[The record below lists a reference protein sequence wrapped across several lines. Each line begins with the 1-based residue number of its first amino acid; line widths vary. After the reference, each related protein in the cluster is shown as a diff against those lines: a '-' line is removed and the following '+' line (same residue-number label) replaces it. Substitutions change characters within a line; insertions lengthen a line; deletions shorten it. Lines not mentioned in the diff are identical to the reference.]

1 MRNNNQKFKIWYY
14 YLMFGLLYFV
24 QGAALA
30 YFRNFQKPYLDSLS
44 IDPAS
49 IGLLTSILLLP
60 FILKIFI
67 GILSDKVS
75 LFGLGHRK
83 PYIFSGLILGALAF
97 LMASRVLPD
106 QNFLLFSGLI
116 VLGSFSVALFDSCT
130 DGFAIEITP
139 KERYGRVQGIM
150 ISGRAVGFIILSLLF
165 GYFVQ
170 RSSYSII
177 FIVVGL
183 LMMIPLIFTVFAK
196 EQDKSQRE
204 EEFDWKAFSLLLKP
218 VFLVFAIYAVFYSI
232 VSFGVDGLIT
242 YYMSNRLNASE
253 LSIGHYGA
261 LRGIGA
267 VIGAIIAGLLMDR
280 LGYKRIALAT
290 VIVISIA
297 AALIGF
303 SSSVSMILKLGVIW
317 GIAWGLQETVFL
329 CLAMSL
335 ADIRI
340 AASIFAIM
348 MAISNIGTAIVEGV
362 ATALSVKIGF
372 QLVFLVLA
380 GFNFINI
387 LFLILYFRIWKPVT
401 K

>member
-1 MRNNNQKFKIWYY
+1 MKGNTQKFKSRYY

-24 QGAALA
+24 QGSALA
-30 YFRNFQKPYLDSLS
+30 YFRNFQKPYLDSLN

-49 IGLLTSILLLP
+49 IGLLTSILLIP
-60 FILKIFI
+60 FILKILI

-83 PYIFSGLILGALAF
+83 PYILSGLVLGAIAF
-97 LMASRVLPD
+97 LLASRVLPD
-106 QNFLLFSGLI
+106 QNFFLFSGLI
-116 VLGSFSVALFDSCT
+116 ILGSFSVALFDSCT

-139 KERYGRVQGIM
+139 KENYGKVQGIM

-177 FIVVGL
+177 FIIVGL
-183 LMMIPLIFTVFAK
+183 LMLIPIIFTVFAR
-196 EQDKSQRE
+196 EPDKSQTE
-204 EEFDWKAFSLLLKP
+204 EKFDWKAFSLLLKP
-218 VFLVFAIYAVFYSI
+218 VFLIFAIYAILYSI

-242 YYMSNRLNASE
+242 YYMSNQLDAQE
-253 LSIGHYGA
+253 VSIGHFGA
-261 LRGIGA
+261 LRGAGA
-267 VIGAIIAGLLMDR
+267 VIGALIGGLLMER
-280 LGYKRIALAT
+280 VGYKRMAIAT
-290 VIVISIA
+290 VFVISIA
-297 AALIGF
+297 AALMGL
-303 SSSVSMILKLGVIW
+303 SSTVPMILKLALIW
-317 GIAWGLQETVFL
+317 GFAWGLQETVFL

-335 ADIRI
+335 ADVRI

-362 ATALSVKIGF
+362 ATALSAKIGF
-372 QLVFLVLA
+372 QLVFLALA

-387 LFLILYFRIWKPVT
+387 AILILYFRIWKPAT
-401 K
+401 